1 MVARPLL
8 IFPAPEL
15 ASKSKLGGG
24 PGKIHRPTHTRQG
37 QRLSPLF
44 AQLQQAVDNRRLEI
58 QRTMAGIDPEQ
69 VLVIETIG
77 SIENFANAVKK
88 IEGLEWMG
96 EIEAAELAPD
106 RDFYD
111 EKNADKT
118 LGGRLY
124 LVMTNQRAL
133 KEMFSLWNRY
143 KGDSNMQFVRGLTK
157 FRDVFLCLKN
167 IRRWDVQDRLMETGL
182 IEVWKEDLSHDGQRM
197 IKFETELWFRG
208 SSEKRTTSQ
217 QQVAQLIQ
225 NLGGNIK
232 SQCVI
237 EDISYHSLFAEL
249 PADKVQEIINNP
261 STDLVKCDN
270 IMFLRPVGQMA
281 IGKENI
287 EGDLSENVS
296 QRELTTPSGNA
307 IVAVFD
313 GMPMANHELLAGRL
327 IVDDPDDWSSSYA
340 VKNRIHGTTMCS
352 LIAHG
357 DLNDN
362 QKPLSTPIYVR
373 PIIKPPLPPF
383 DDKPEEMPQDCLV
396 VDLVHNAVRRLFNTK
411 ETKESFSSSVK
422 IINLSI
428 GDVYRQFTQVMSPL
442 ARLLDWLSE
451 KYNILFII
459 SAGNHTIRIPIGMT
473 PTDFDD
479 LSEDERQ
486 GVVLKA
492 LYENARHRKIL
503 SPAESING
511 LTVGA
516 LHYDSS
522 QIGHLGDRHDL
533 YSLSLPSPI
542 SAFGSGY
549 RRAVKPDMLFS
560 GGKLLFRKE
569 TETSGNLV
577 FVPANT
583 RLAPGSQ
590 VASPSQLA
598 GDLKKTAF
606 CQGTSNAA
614 ALASRSAVI
623 CYEVLD
629 EIFNDQSINISD
641 EFAVAP
647 LIKAMLTHGCAWGE
661 IYQYLDNILNAS
673 KQNNSQIKNWISQ
686 WAGYGVSDIN
696 KVLGC
701 TEQRATMLGFGYLN
715 DEEAHV
721 FRLPL
726 PPSLS
731 SRKDRRKITIT
742 LAWLSPI
749 ASSTQKYRVASLWFE
764 ALDNKLSPQRL
775 DGDWRSVRRGTLQ
788 HEIFEGDKAVPISDG
803 DSLRIKVNCKKEA
816 GKIIGAV
823 PYGLVVSLEVAEG
836 IEVPI
841 YEEIKNRIVTQV
853 KID

>member
-1 MVARPLL
+1 MAERPLL

-44 AQLQQAVDNRRLEI
+44 TQLQQTFDNRRVEI
-58 QRTMAGIDPEQ
+58 QRTMASIDPEQ

-77 SIENFANAVKK
+77 SIENFANAIKK

-96 EIEAAELAPD
+96 EIEADELAPD
-106 RDFYD
+106 QDFYD
-111 EKNADKT
+111 EKNAVKT
-118 LGGRLY
+118 LEGRLY
-124 LVMTNQRAL
+124 LVMTNQQAL
-133 KEMFSLWNRY
+133 NEMLSLWNRY
-143 KGDSNMQFVRGLTK
+143 KDDSSMQFARGLTK

-167 IRRWDVQDRLMETGL
+167 IRRWDIQDRLMETGL
-182 IEVWKEDLSHDGQRM
+182 IEVWKEDLSHDGQRK

-208 SSEKRTTSQ
+208 SSEKRTASQ
-217 QQVAQLIQ
+217 QQVTQLIQ
-225 NLGGNIK
+225 NLGGSIK

-237 EDISYHSLFAEL
+237 EDISYHSLLAEL
-249 PADKVQEIINNP
+249 PANKVQEIINSP

-270 IMFLRPVGQMA
+270 IMFLRPVGQMST
-281 IGKENI
+281 GKEGI
-287 EGDLSENVS
+287 EGDLSGNVS
-296 QRELTTPSGNA
+296 QREATPSGNA
-307 IVAVFD
+307 IVAAFD
-313 GMPMANHELLAGRL
+313 GMPMANHELLAERL
-327 IVDDPDDWSSSYA
+327 IIDDPDDWSSSYE
-340 VKNRIHGTTMCS
+340 VKNRNHGTAMCS

-357 DLNDN
+357 DLTNN
-362 QKPLSTPIYVR
+362 EKPLSTPIYVR
-373 PIIKPPLPPF
+373 PVMLPHPYGNGQEVV
-383 DDKPEEMPQDCLV
+383 PEDILI
-396 VDLVHNAVRRLFNTK
+396 VDLLHQAVRRMFEEND
-411 ETKESFSSSVK
+411 SSPVSASHIKV
-422 IINLSI
+422 INFSI
-428 GDVYRQFTQVMSPL
+428 GDPCRQFTQIMSPL

-459 SAGNHTIRIPIGMT
+459 SAGNHATKIPIGLT
-473 PTDFDD
+473 PENFNN
-479 LSEDERQ
+479 LSEDAKRD
-486 GVVLKA
+486 VVLKA

-511 LTVGA
+511 LTIGA

-522 QIGHLGDRHDL
+522 QISHLGDRHDV

-549 RRAVKPDMLFS
+549 RRAIKPDMLFS
-560 GGKLLFRKE
+560 GGKLLFRRE
-569 TETSGNLV
+569 TDSSGNLV
-577 FVPANT
+577 FVPAIT

-629 EIFNDQSINISD
+629 EIFNDQSINILD
-641 EFAVAP
+641 ELAVAP
-647 LIKAMLTHGCAWGE
+647 LIKAMLAHGCTWGE
-661 IYQYLDNILNAS
+661 IYQHLNGILNS
-673 KQNNSQIKNWISQ
+673 SRQNNLQIKNWISQ

-701 TEQRATMLGFGYLN
+701 TEQRATMLGFGYLK

-731 SRKDRRKITIT
+731 SRKDKRKITIT

-749 ASSTQKYRVASLWFE
+749 ASSTQKYRVANLWFE

-816 GKIIGAV
+816 GKIIEAV

-841 YEEIKNRIVTQV
+841 YEEIKTRITTQV

>member
-1 MVARPLL
+1 MTERPLL

-44 AQLQQAVDNRRLEI
+44 AKLRQAFDNRCVEI

-69 VLVIETIG
+69 VLVIETID
-77 SIENFANAVKK
+77 SIEDFANAIKK
-88 IEGLEWMG
+88 IDGLEWMG
-96 EIEAAELAPD
+96 EIEVDELAPD
-106 RDFYD
+106 QDFYD
-111 EKNADKT
+111 EKNADKI
-118 LGGRLY
+118 LEGRLY
-124 LVMTNQRAL
+124 IVMTNHKAL
-133 KEMFSLWNRY
+133 NEMLSLWNRY
-143 KGDSNMQFVRGLTK
+143 RDDSTMQFARGLTK
-157 FRDVFLCLKN
+157 FRDVFSCLKN
-167 IRRWDVQDRLMETGL
+167 IKRWDIQDRLMETGL
-182 IEVWKEDLSHDGQRM
+182 IKAWKEELLDDGQRK

-208 SSEKRTTSQ
+208 SSEKRTASQ
-217 QQVAQLIQ
+217 QQVMKLIL
-225 NLGGNIK
+225 NLGGSIR

-237 EDISYHSLFAEL
+237 EDISYHSLLAEL
-249 PADKVQEIINNP
+249 PANKVQEIINSP

-270 IMFLRPVGQMA
+270 IMFLRPVGQMSTV
-281 IGKENI
+281 KKDI

-296 QRELTTPSGNA
+296 RRGSTPSGHA

-313 GMPMANHELLAGRL
+313 GMPMANHELLAERL
-327 IVDDPDDWSSSYA
+327 IIDDPDDWSSSYE
-340 VKNRIHGTTMCS
+340 VKNRNHGTAICS

-357 DLNDN
+357 DLTNN
-362 QKPLSTPIYVR
+362 ERPLSTPIYVR
-373 PIIKPPLPPF
+373 PVMLPHPYGN
-383 DDKPEEMPQDCLV
+383 DQEVVPEDVLI
-396 VDLVHNAVRRLFNTK
+396 VDLLHRAVRRMFN
-411 ETKESFSSSVK
+411 ENNGNPVLSSHIKV
-422 IINLSI
+422 INFSI
-428 GDVYRQFTQVMSPL
+428 GDPCRQFTQIMSPL
-442 ARLLDWLSE
+442 ARLIDWLSE

-459 SAGNHTIRIPIGMT
+459 STGNHATDIQIGMT
-473 PTDFDD
+473 LLDFNN
-479 LSEDERQ
+479 LSEEEKY
-486 GVVLKA
+486 GVVIKS
-492 LYENARHRKIL
+492 LYENTRYRKIL

-511 LTVGA
+511 LAVGS

-522 QIGHLGDRHDL
+522 RISYLSGLHDM
-533 YSLSLPSPI
+533 YPSFLPSPI

-549 RRAVKPDMLFS
+549 RRAIKPDMLFP
-560 GGKLLFRKE
+560 GGKILYREDKDD
-569 TETSGNLV
+569 SGNLV
-577 FVPANT
+577 FIPVTSN
-583 RLAPGSQ
+583 LAPGNQ

-598 GDLKKTAF
+598 GDLKKTVF

-629 EIFNDQSINISD
+629 EIFNDQSVNILD
-641 EFAVAP
+641 ELAVTP
-647 LIKAMLTHGCAWGE
+647 LIKAMLAHGCAWGK
-661 IYQYLDNILNAS
+661 ISLYLNSILNPS
-673 KQNNSQIKNWISQ
+673 IQKKSQIKNWISQ
-686 WAGYGVSDIN
+686 WAGYGVSDMN

-726 PPSLS
+726 PPSLG
-731 SRKDRRKITIT
+731 SRKDKRKITIT

-775 DGDWRSVRRGTLQ
+775 EGDWRSVRRGTLQ

-803 DSLRIKVNCKKEA
+803 DSLQIKVNCKKEA
-816 GKIIGAV
+816 GKIINAV
-823 PYGLVVSLEVAEG
+823 PYGLVVSFEVAEG
-836 IEVPI
+836 IDIPI
-841 YEEIKNRIVTQV
+841 YKEIRTRVVTQV